1 METLRQPLKETRT
14 ASLNVP
20 RVLSP
25 TDFTSRTSFYGI
37 NTDVDKDLAEKVHSN
52 NDWKIHQFVCISI
65 QTYEYLST
73 SKFPKIGELI
83 SWKETHIRALSRKED
98 HRTS

>member
-65 QTYEYLST
+65 QTYEYLSIYLQV
-73 SKFPKIGELI
+73 SKNRRVNIMERNP
-83 SWKETHIRALSRKED
+83 H
-98 HRTS
+98 